1 MKRRGTE
8 MGRDRDRKKW
18 EENEKDKKIIIK

>member
-1 MKRRGTE
+1 MKRRGIE
-8 MGRDRDRKKW
+8 MGRDSDRKKW